1 MESSKH
7 DMHPSL
13 LLVNDEILSTQVRL
27 VELYVKQAE
36 AMAANEAARAQERF
50 QAELTA
56 LQEELKQKEIA
67 LETQQTLFHKADQ
80 DLRAEVQELR
90 ARLLATQC
98 SLQVRQTELDF
109 ARSDAQVLQQRIAQS
124 ESTTQKAYASIEI
137 EVARARATWQEA
149 LSALEGQLERKET
162 AHQLLQTSVKEIEA
176 KLRAEIQDL
185 RSQLAAKAEL
195 LKGRTEELQNAQRE
209 TALLRR
215 HMQQFALTG
224 AQTEAA
230 ASEAIKTRDALQ
242 AEMVSLRTALEQKDL
257 ALKQAH
263 AATTELEQRLIVQL
277 QDLEREVGENQ
288 GLLETRGQKIGEL
301 SARIND
307 LQEQIVGIEL
317 AKKQTAEEAQSA
329 ARALQDDLRGRIQ
342 GLEATVSGL
351 EATVSEK
358 AHLLQERSAELES
371 AKAETALL
379 WESIQQLEL
388 DSAQTKAAA
397 IEATRIRETLQTDL
411 VILQTAVKQKDLS
424 LQQTQTA
431 TRELEER
438 LNAQLHDLQSQLEEQ
453 HGLLETRR
461 LKIGELTAKTN
472 DLQEH
477 VTCLEL
483 ANQQT
488 LEEVKAAA
496 RTLEESHRV
505 RLQELEAT
513 VSEKAHLLQNR
524 TAELESAQ
532 AETALLRE
540 RITQLE
546 LSLAQTDAAQHEAAR
561 IREALQN
568 QLANVQRALE
578 DKDAS
583 IAQREVEFKESSE
596 RLTAQINDLT
606 NHLAEKQTLLD
617 AKDRDLDRAA
627 GQIAGLKERIAG
639 AESLQAEVQAAAAT
653 EVDRVRRESQSE
665 RVALQTSL
673 REKEQALQERQAAIA
688 ELEANLNGQIQDLTN
703 RWIESQELL
712 ERRDR
717 EFQNAGSQTA
727 LLRERIAQL
736 ESAAYQ
742 AEQSAAE
749 EAKRIHAE
757 LQGQLAALEA
767 QLREK
772 EHQLAQS
779 EARVRESEGQLQ
791 IQLHDLQIQ
800 IAEKQ
805 LFLETRNVEISTL
818 QSQLSAAYEQQ
829 AQLESASRQA
839 AAAAAKDAEI
849 AQRRFDAELAAR
861 QEELRSMERAVVE
874 YQAQAS
880 GRQQTFNVQLRDLQS
895 QLAEK
900 QGLLETRGREI
911 DELTA
916 RTHDLQEQIICLEL
930 ANKQTVK
937 EAQAAGRTLQDSL
950 RSRLQELEVTVS
962 EKADLLQNRTAELE
976 RAQAETTRLWE
987 RIIQLELSGA
997 QTDAAQTEAER
1008 TREALQNQLANVQRA
1023 LEHKDASLAQR
1034 EAEFKESSER
1044 LTAQINDLT
1053 NQLVEKGDA
1062 LDAQQHD
1069 LLSARSAITTLADRM
1084 QELEH
1089 AKATGERNA
1098 SLEIERVREQH
1109 LEELEELRADLVQ
1122 RQLSLEEEKTS
1133 ARLLGDNLKDE
1144 LRRLEAQLSEKHDL
1158 LQRDELA
1165 LQEQRSEIAAL
1176 REELARSEFA
1186 RRQTETLASTQAEQI
1201 RERVKVEIG
1210 TLDAQLKEKE
1220 DALKSLAD
1228 RGRELES
1235 KIDDLQRQLAE
1246 KEPLIASRDVEV
1258 RALRVQAGELRSQ
1271 ITHLERTQGEKLEKQ
1286 RVAAGQ
1292 LEQNLRIQVS
1302 DLQNEL
1308 AEKLALLEARN
1319 HEVRALESKVTEFVE
1334 RIDRSEAALDQARAT
1349 AAGEIEQMRQ
1359 QSQAELTARQAEIE
1373 GKVEA
1378 LQKHEAELYATEQNL
1393 QAEMNVLRAE
1403 VAEKRSLLEN
1413 RNDELLRVK
1422 LEADSLQDRIAYLES
1437 AARQAELESLHPSA
1451 RAEEQTRPE
1460 LDRLWEELSQK
1471 EQMLEQRQTAVN
1483 DLEQGFQAQID
1494 SLRSELAE
1502 KQALLE
1508 NPGTAFLLGE
1518 PTLTE
1523 SQKEKLGRLEQLV
1536 ETIKADNEQTLISA
1550 QNRKWRFS
1558 LSRKRR
1564 WKF

>member
-7 DMHPSL
+7 DMHSSL

-67 LETQQTLFHKADQ
+67 LETQQALFHKTDQ

-109 ARSDAQVLQQRIAQS
+109 ARSDAQMLQQRIAQS

-162 AHQLLQTSVKEIEA
+162 AHQLFQTSVKEIEA

-242 AEMVSLRTALEQKDL
+242 AELASLRTALEQKDL
-257 ALKQAH
+257 ALNQAY
-263 AATTELEQRLIVQL
+263 AATTELERRLIVQL
-277 QDLEREVGENQ
+277 QDLQKEVAENQ
-288 GLLETRGQKIGEL
+288 GLLETRGQKIVEL

-307 LQEQIVGIEL
+307 LQEQIVGLEL

-342 GLEATVSGL
+342 GLEATVS
-351 EATVSEK
+351 EK

-379 WESIQQLEL
+379 WERIQQLEQ
-388 DSAQTKAAA
+388 DSVQTKAAA
-397 IEATRIRETLQTDL
+397 IEATRIRETLQADL
-411 VILQTAVKQKDLS
+411 VILRTAVNQKDLS
-424 LQQTQTA
+424 LQQSQAA

-438 LNAQLHDLQSQLEEQ
+438 LNAQLHHLQSQLQEQ
-453 HGLLETRR
+453 HGLLETRH

-477 VTCLEL
+477 ITCLEL

-496 RTLEESHRV
+496 WTLEDSLRV
-505 RLQELEAT
+505 RIQELEAT
-513 VSEKAHLLQNR
+513 VSEKAHLLENR
-524 TAELESAQ
+524 SAELESAQ
-532 AETALLRE
+532 AETNHLRE
-540 RITQLE
+540 RIQNLE
-546 LSLAQTDAAQHEAAR
+546 LSGAQTQAAHNEGER
-561 IREALQN
+561 TREALQN

-578 DKDAS
+578 HKEAS
-583 IAQREVEFKESSE
+583 LAQREAEFKESSE

-606 NHLAEKQTLLD
+606 NQLAGRQTLLD
-617 AKDRDLDRAA
+617 AKDRDLGRAA
-627 GQIAGLKERIAG
+627 GQIAGLEKRIAE
-639 AESLQAEVQAAAAT
+639 AESLHAEVQAAAAT
-653 EVDRVRRESQSE
+653 EVDGVRREAQSE
-665 RVALQTSL
+665 RAALQTSL

-736 ESAAYQ
+736 ESEAYQ
-742 AEQSAAE
+742 AEQSAAA
-749 EAKRIHAE
+749 EAQQIHAE
-757 LQGQLAALEA
+757 LQEQLAALGA
-767 QLREK
+767 QLKEK

-805 LFLETRNVEISTL
+805 LLLETRNVEISTL
-818 QSQLSAAYEQQ
+818 QSQLSTAYEQQ
-829 AQLESASRQA
+829 AQLESASQQA
-839 AAAAAKDAEI
+839 AAAASKNAEI
-849 AQRRFDAELAAR
+849 AQQRFDAELAAR
-861 QEELRSMERAVVE
+861 QEELRSMERAVAD

-880 GRQQTFNVQLRDLQS
+880 GLQQTFNVQLRDLQS

-950 RSRLQELEVTVS
+950 RSRLQELEATVA

-976 RAQAETTRLWE
+976 SAQAETTRLWE
-987 RIIQLELSGA
+987 RIIQLELSDA

-1044 LTAQINDLT
+1044 LTAKINDLT
-1053 NQLVEKGDA
+1053 NQLAEKGDA
-1062 LDAQQHD
+1062 LDAQQHE
-1069 LLSARSAITTLADRM
+1069 LLSARSEITTLADRM

-1122 RQLSLEEEKTS
+1122 RQLALEEEKTS

-1158 LQRDELA
+1158 LHRDELA
-1165 LQEQRSEIAAL
+1165 LQEHRSEIAAL
-1176 REELARSEFA
+1176 RQELARSEFA

-1201 RERVKVEIG
+1201 RERVKAEIG
-1210 TLDAQLKEKE
+1210 TLDAQLREKE

-1258 RALRVQAGELRSQ
+1258 KELRVQAGELRSQ
-1271 ITHLERTQGEKLEKQ
+1271 ITHLERTQGEKLEQQ

-1292 LEQNLRIQVS
+1292 LEQNLRIRVS

-1319 HEVRALESKVTEFVE
+1319 HEVGALESKVTEFVE

-1437 AARQAELESLHPSA
+1437 AAQQAELESLHPSA
-1451 RAEEQTRPE
+1451 RAEEQTGPD

-1536 ETIKADNEQTLISA
+1536 ETIKADNEQTLISP

-1564 WKF
+1564 WKS